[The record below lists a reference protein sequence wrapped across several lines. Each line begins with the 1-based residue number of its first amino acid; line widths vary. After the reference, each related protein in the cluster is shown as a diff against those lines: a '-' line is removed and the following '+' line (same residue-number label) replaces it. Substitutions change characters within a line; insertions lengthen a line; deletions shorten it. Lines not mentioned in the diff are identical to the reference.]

1 MTLSH
6 ETDREHRYA
15 ATLARQQATLIEC
28 VETLHRRLRVE
39 KGGSAPP
46 SEPTVNDIILSLGLD
61 PIDNVE
67 IDTEDAT
74 IHFKSHSSPSASDS
88 PPTSIETPPMHDTL
102 ELQDTVEQAQPS
114 ALLPEP
120 TYQDPV
126 QLPHQAMNNGGGGN
140 SWKGTLQYYEMPLV
154 EDDMFGTSSFTRDL
168 TPGPMKPWAGTP
180 MFDTSSFPC
189 TYDLFDNGLNWNT

>member
-15 ATLARQQATLIEC
+15 ATLARQQATLIKC

-39 KGGSAPP
+39 KGGSAPA

-88 PPTSIETPPMHDTL
+88 PPTSIETPPKPASKLPPCMTL
-102 ELQDTVEQAQPS
+102 
-114 ALLPEP
+114 
-120 TYQDPV
+120 
-126 QLPHQAMNNGGGGN
+126 
-140 SWKGTLQYYEMPLV
+140 
-154 EDDMFGTSSFTRDL
+154 
-168 TPGPMKPWAGTP
+168 
-180 MFDTSSFPC
+180 
-189 TYDLFDNGLNWNT
+189 